1 MARPIQQPPPRVA
14 RSCFAFPA
22 PPCDTSAGER
32 IVHEREGLEMEASKL
47 DVLAPVEYLVV
58 EFLADE
64 AGPRGAM
71 SAD

>member
-1 MARPIQQPPPRVA
+1 
-14 RSCFAFPA
+14 
-22 PPCDTSAGER
+22 
-32 IVHEREGLEMEASKL
+32 MEASKL